1 MYWLGFPISK
11 VSLYWEPFLFTYV
24 LICDEFVKRRIHQKK
39 SCFDS
44 TKYRW
49 HNIYNVM
56 KKTRESVS
64 IQSKKYLL
72 SF

>member
-44 TKYRW
+44 TKGD
-49 HNIYNVM
+49 
-56 KKTRESVS
+56 
-64 IQSKKYLL
+64 L
-72 SF
+72 